1 MPLLRFHDH
10 LNAMTVRT
18 KFTFE
23 YPLNSSP
30 SFLYSYLTTPSGLSD
45 WFAEDVNVNGDVFTF
60 KWEGS
65 EEKAKLV
72 TKRMNKYVKFQWLDR
87 PDEYFSFEIAQD
99 ELTGDVALVVTD
111 FEEEE
116 EVAAAHMIYQ
126 ASIDKLRGTIGG

>member
-1 MPLLRFHDH
+1 
-10 LNAMTVRT
+10 MTVRT